1 MKKYIIELNSQEML
15 SLKSFMERTELR
27 GREVPGFISLI
38 NAINSSEEN
47 FNKQS
52 GTDNPTSE
60 KGCVTK
66 KDKNRP
72 VITSD

>member
-15 SLKSFMERTELR
+15 SLKSFVERTELR
-27 GREVPGFISLI
+27 GREVPSFVSLI

-47 FNKQS
+47 FNKN
-52 GTDNPTSE
+52 DNSSPQQDR
-60 KGCVTK
+60 VTK
-66 KDKNRP
+66 KNTARP

>member
-1 MKKYIIELNSQEML
+1 MKKYIIELNSQELL

-27 GREVPGFISLI
+27 GREVPSFISLI
-38 NAINSSEEN
+38 NAINSSEED

-52 GTDNPTSE
+52 GADSSTSE
-60 KGCVTK
+60 QGCVTK